1 MAQTT
6 PVGSRSLTGRRKYGL
21 GWLIWAALA
30 LLALLALLMFLVI
43 RNLADDG
50 DQAGVDARNDP
61 AAATATTAAPA
72 APAAPAGGQQAQLS
86 AGGGDLFQL
95 AAGGGLAS
103 LAGQQAQGRG
113 VTVESVVADEGFWV
127 GQPGRRVFVFLTPQ
141 ARTRAGESPFQVQ
154 PGQRI
159 NLTGTVRPVPADV
172 TPFGVDRNEGAD
184 ELRRQGHFVEATTV
198 QLT

>member
-1 MAQTT
+1 MFL
-6 PVGSRSLTGRRKYGL
+6 V
-21 GWLIWAALA
+21 I
-30 LLALLALLMFLVI
+30 MFLVI

-61 AAATATTAAPA
+61 AAATATSAAPA

-95 AAGGGLAS
+95 ASGGGLAS